1 MPEPV
6 FSLDRPALRRA
17 FERAAPGYD
26 QAAFLQTEVRSR
38 LLARLDYTTLEPAVI
53 VDLGCATGQGSRAL
67 KDRYPR
73 ARVIALDLAPAM
85 LREARRRQSLFRR
98 FARVCGDAR
107 QLPLATASVDL
118 LFANLLLPWCADLD
132 AVFTECR
139 RVLRPRG
146 LLNFSTLGPDTLWE
160 LRAAW
165 AAADGGVHVNAF
177 TDMHDLGD
185 GLLRAGLADAVLD
198 VERMTLT
205 YREVGGLMREL
216 KASGAHN
223 VNASR
228 ARGLTGRG
236 RLAAV
241 AADYERHRREGVLPA
256 SVEVVFGQAWA
267 PAHAP
272 QRGRRSGEF
281 VFDAAS
287 IGRRAGPGG

>member
-6 FSLDRPALRRA
+6 FSLDGSALRRA

-26 QAAFLQTEVRSR
+26 HAAFLQAEVRGR

-53 VDLGCATGQGSRAL
+53 VDLGCATGQASRAL

-73 ARVIALDLAPAM
+73 AQVIALDLAPGM
-85 LREARRRQSLFRR
+85 LREARRRQAFFRR
-98 FARVCGDAR
+98 FARVCGDVR

-132 AVFTECR
+132 AVFAECR
-139 RVLRPRG
+139 RVLTPRG

-198 VERMTLT
+198 VEHMTLT
-205 YREVGGLMREL
+205 YREVTGLMREL

-241 AADYERHRREGVLPA
+241 AADYERHRRDGVLPA

-281 VFDAAS
+281 VFDAAR